1 MLQAVEKRIEKD
13 ADYHRALVTGGAG
26 FIGSHLV
33 DGLVKRG
40 FDVTVLDDLSTG
52 RMENLSSCLER
63 IRFVRGG
70 IRDKA
75 TVEDSLRHVDSV
87 FHLAAIAS
95 VPYSVEHP
103 KTTYEINVNGTT
115 SLLEASSK
123 SSVKKFIYASTSAVY
138 GDPEYLPIDESHPLN
153 PISPYAESKLKA
165 EQLCEEY
172 QESCGLKTVILR
184 PFNVYGPRQ
193 TGNQYAGVI
202 IRFVE
207 RLLEGQPPIIY
218 GDGLQTRDFI
228 YVEDA
233 VRALILASKN
243 KEATGRIFNVASGL
257 PTSIN
262 ELAQLLID
270 MFDIDGIEPMHVGA
284 REGDIRHSYAE
295 TKRAKTHL
303 GFEARITLREGL
315 SSLLGSGRHA

>member
-13 ADYHRALVTGGAG
+13 AEYYRVLVTGGAG

-33 DGLVKRG
+33 DGLVERG

-52 RMENLSSCLER
+52 RLENLSSCLEG
-63 IRFVRGG
+63 IRFVRGS

-75 TVEDSLRHVDSV
+75 DVEFALRHVDSV
-87 FHLAAIAS
+87 FHLAAVAS

-103 KTTYEINVNGTT
+103 AATYEINVNGTT
-115 SLLEASSK
+115 SLLESSSK
-123 SSVKKFIYASTSAVY
+123 SSVEKFIYVSTSAVY
-138 GDPEYLPIDESHPLN
+138 GDPKYLPIDENHPLS

-193 TGNQYAGVI
+193 MSNQYAGVI
-202 IRFVE
+202 IRFFD
-207 RLLEGQPPIIY
+207 RLREGQPPIIY
-218 GDGLQTRDFI
+218 GDGLQTRDFV

-243 KEATGRIFNVASGL
+243 KEAIGRIFNVASGL

-262 ELAQLLID
+262 QLAQLLID
-270 MFDIDGIEPMHVGA
+270 MFDVDGIEPMHVGA

-295 TKRAKTHL
+295 TREAKTRL

-315 SSLLGSGRHA
+315 SRLLGLSRHA

>member
-1 MLQAVEKRIEKD
+1 MLQAVEERTEKD
-13 ADYHRALVTGGAG
+13 ISRYRVLVTGGAG

-33 DGLVKRG
+33 DELVKRG
-40 FDVTVLDDLSTG
+40 FDVVVLDDFSIG
-52 RMENLSSCLER
+52 SVENLSGCIEKIHL
-63 IRFVRGG
+63 VQGD

-75 TVEDSLRHVDSV
+75 TVEDSLRCVDLV

-103 KTTYEINVNGTT
+103 EVTNEINVNGTT
-115 SLLEASSK
+115 NLLEASS
-123 SSVKKFIYASTSAVY
+123 SSVDKFVYVSTSAVY
-138 GDPEYLPIDESHPLN
+138 GDPEYLPIDENHPLN
-153 PISPYAESKLKA
+153 PISPYAESKLKT

-172 QESCGLKTVILR
+172 QESCGLKIVILR

-193 TGNQYAGVI
+193 TSNQYAGVI
-202 IRFVE
+202 VRFIE

-233 VRALILASKN
+233 ARALILASQN

-262 ELAQLLID
+262 QLAQLLID
-270 MFDIDGIEPMHVGA
+270 MFDIDGIEPMHIVA
-284 REGDIRHSYAE
+284 RKGDIRHSYSE
-295 TKRAKTHL
+295 TKEAKTHL

-315 SSLLGSGRHA
+315 SSLLGLSRHA